1 MSKENSFISSLMGFF
16 SEKNERWLL
25 AHRHTRGFVIVA
37 WLFRFKSIAFSILI
51 TLLVIWV
58 DIWVYSDVRQF
69 LLDTSSSF
77 VWLLSALLIKWGV
90 IVFSARKCYKF
101 SQKMFALIQ
110 KKRQIREN
118 LKNRPNPLD
127 TKNSPKERLSSVT
140 EEIISK
146 KQEESRHKED
156 SNHENHKDKLSN
168 ITEEM
173 ILKKLEELKAK
184 NNKGS

>member
-1 MSKENSFISSLMGFF
+1 MSKKNSVISGLMNFF

-37 WLFRFKSIAFSILI
+37 WLFRFKSIAFSIFI
-51 TLLVIWV
+51 TLLVILV

-77 VWLLSALLIKWGV
+77 VWLLIALLIKWGV
-90 IVFSARKCYKF
+90 IVISTRKCYQF

-110 KKRQIREN
+110 RKRQIREN
-118 LKNRPNPLD
+118 LKNRSNYKD
-127 TKNSPKERLSSVT
+127 TKNAGKLSSIA

-146 KQEESRHKED
+146 KQEELQSKETPEGKHD
-156 SNHENHKDKLSN
+156 GERLSSV
-168 ITEEM
+168 TEEM
-173 ILKKLEELKAK
+173 ILK
-184 NNKGS
+184 NKRN

>member
-1 MSKENSFISSLMGFF
+1 MGKENSFISGLMGFF

-51 TLLVIWV
+51 TLLIIWV

-110 KKRQIREN
+110 KKRQIRES
-118 LKNRPNPLD
+118 LKKRSHQQESKTP
-127 TKNSPKERLSSVT
+127 PKERLSSVT
-140 EEIISK
+140 EGIISK
-146 KQEESRHKED
+146 KQEELQSKETPEGKHD
-156 SNHENHKDKLSN
+156 GESLSSV
-168 ITEEM
+168 TEE
-173 ILKKLEELKAK
+173 IISKKLEELKAK

>member
-1 MSKENSFISSLMGFF
+1 MNFF

-37 WLFRFKSIAFSILI
+37 WLFRFKNIAFSILI
-51 TLLVIWV
+51 TLLVILV

-90 IVFSARKCYKF
+90 IVFSVRKCYQF

-110 KKRQIREN
+110 RKRQIREN
-118 LKNRPNPLD
+118 LKNRSNYKD
-127 TKNSPKERLSSVT
+127 TKNAGKLSSIA

-173 ILKKLEELKAK
+173 ILKKQEELKTRK
-184 NNKGS
+184 DKGD

>member
-1 MSKENSFISSLMGFF
+1 MSKKNSVISGLMNFF

-37 WLFRFKSIAFSILI
+37 WLFRFKSIAFSIFI
-51 TLLVIWV
+51 TLLVILV

-69 LLDTSSSF
+69 LLDASSSF
-77 VWLLSALLIKWGV
+77 IWLLIALLIKWGV
-90 IVFSARKCYKF
+90 IVISARKCYKF

-110 KKRQIREN
+110 RKRRIREN
-118 LKNRPNPLD
+118 LKNRSNYKD
-127 TKNSPKERLSSVT
+127 TKNTGKLSSIAEEIISKKQEELQSKETPEGKHDGERLSSVT

-146 KQEESRHKED
+146 K
-156 SNHENHKDKLSN
+156 
-168 ITEEM
+168 
-173 ILKKLEELKAK
+173 LEELKAK

>member
-1 MSKENSFISSLMGFF
+1 MSKENSFISGLMGFF

-37 WLFRFKSIAFSILI
+37 WLFRFKNIVFSILI

-90 IVFSARKCYKF
+90 IVFSTRKCYKF
-101 SQKMFALIQ
+101 SQKMFAIIQ
-110 KKRQIREN
+110 RKRRIREN
-118 LKNRPNPLD
+118 LKNRPNYKD
-127 TKNSPKERLSSVT
+127 TKNFEKLSSVTEGIISKKQEELQSKETPEGKHDGERLSSVT

-146 KQEESRHKED
+146 K
-156 SNHENHKDKLSN
+156 
-168 ITEEM
+168 
-173 ILKKLEELKAK
+173 LEELKAK

>member
-1 MSKENSFISSLMGFF
+1 MSKKNSVISSLMNFF

-37 WLFRFKSIAFSILI
+37 WFFRFKSIAFSILI
-51 TLLVIWV
+51 TLLIILV

-77 VWLLSALLIKWGV
+77 IWLLIALLIKWGV
-90 IVFSARKCYKF
+90 IVISVRKCYQF
-101 SQKMFALIQ
+101 SQKMFVLIQ

-118 LKNRPNPLD
+118 LKNRSNYKD
-127 TKNSPKERLSSVT
+127 TKNAGKLSSIA

-156 SNHENHKDKLSN
+156 SNNENHKDKLSN

-173 ILKKLEELKAK
+173 ILKKQEELKARK
-184 NNKGS
+184 DKED

>member
-1 MSKENSFISSLMGFF
+1 MNKKNSVISGLMNFF

-37 WLFRFKSIAFSILI
+37 WLFRFKSIAFSIFI
-51 TLLVIWV
+51 TLLVILV

-77 VWLLSALLIKWGV
+77 IWLLIALLIKWGV
-90 IVFSARKCYKF
+90 IVISAHKCYQF

-110 KKRQIREN
+110 RKRQIREN
-118 LKNRPNPLD
+118 LKNRSNYKD
-127 TKNSPKERLSSVT
+127 TKNAEKLSSIAEEIISKKQEELQSKETPENKHDGERLSSVT

-146 KQEESRHKED
+146 K
-156 SNHENHKDKLSN
+156 
-168 ITEEM
+168 
-173 ILKKLEELKAK
+173 LEELKAK

>member
-77 VWLLSALLIKWGV
+77 VWLLIALLIKWGV
-90 IVFSARKCYKF
+90 IVISTRKCYKF
-101 SQKMFALIQ
+101 SQKMFAIIQ
-110 KKRQIREN
+110 RKRQIRES
-118 LKNRPNPLD
+118 LKKRSHQQESKTP
-127 TKNSPKERLSSVT
+127 PKERLSSVT

-146 KQEESRHKED
+146 KQEELQSKETPEGKHD
-156 SNHENHKDKLSN
+156 GERLSSV
-168 ITEEM
+168 TEE
-173 ILKKLEELKAK
+173 IISKKLEELKAK
-184 NNKGS
+184 NNKGN

>member
-1 MSKENSFISSLMGFF
+1 MSKKNSVISGLMNFF

-25 AHRHTRGFVIVA
+25 AHRHTRGFVIVV
-37 WLFRFKSIAFSILI
+37 WLFRFKSIAFSIFI
-51 TLLVIWV
+51 TLLVILV

-77 VWLLSALLIKWGV
+77 IWLLIALLIKWGV
-90 IVFSARKCYKF
+90 IVISARKCYQF
-101 SQKMFALIQ
+101 SQKMFTLIQ
-110 KKRQIREN
+110 RKRQIREN
-118 LKNRPNPLD
+118 LKNRSNYKD
-127 TKNSPKERLSSVT
+127 TKNTGKLSNIA

-173 ILKKLEELKAK
+173 ILKKQEELKTRK
-184 NNKGS
+184 DKGD

>member
-1 MSKENSFISSLMGFF
+1 MSKKNSVISGLMNFF

-37 WLFRFKSIAFSILI
+37 WLFRFKSIAFSIFI
-51 TLLVIWV
+51 TLLVILV

-77 VWLLSALLIKWGV
+77 IWLLIALLIKWGV
-90 IVFSARKCYKF
+90 IVISARKCYQF

-110 KKRQIREN
+110 RKRQIREN
-118 LKNRPNPLD
+118 LKNRSNYKD
-127 TKNSPKERLSSVT
+127 TKNAGKLSNIA

-146 KQEESRHKED
+146 KQEELQSKETPEGKHD
-156 SNHENHKDKLSN
+156 GERLSN

-173 ILKKLEELKAK
+173 ILKKQEELKARK
-184 NNKGS
+184 DKGD

>member
-1 MSKENSFISSLMGFF
+1 MNKKNSVISGLMNFF

-37 WLFRFKSIAFSILI
+37 WLFRFKSIAFSIFI
-51 TLLVIWV
+51 TLLVILV

-77 VWLLSALLIKWGV
+77 IWLLIALLIKWGV
-90 IVFSARKCYKF
+90 IVISARKCYQF

-110 KKRQIREN
+110 RKRQIREN
-118 LKNRPNPLD
+118 LKNRSNYKD
-127 TKNSPKERLSSVT
+127 TKNTGKLSSIAEEIISKKQEELQSKETPEGKHDGERLSSVT

-146 KQEESRHKED
+146 K
-156 SNHENHKDKLSN
+156 
-168 ITEEM
+168 
-173 ILKKLEELKAK
+173 LEELKTRK
-184 NNKGS
+184 DKGD

>member
-1 MSKENSFISSLMGFF
+1 MNFF

-37 WLFRFKSIAFSILI
+37 WLFRFKSIAFSIFI
-51 TLLVIWV
+51 TLLVILV

-90 IVFSARKCYKF
+90 IVISVHKCYQF

-110 KKRQIREN
+110 RKRQIREN
-118 LKNRPNPLD
+118 LKNRFNYKD
-127 TKNSPKERLSSVT
+127 TKNAEKLSSIAEEIISKKQEELQSKETLESKHDGERLSSVT

-146 KQEESRHKED
+146 K
-156 SNHENHKDKLSN
+156 
-168 ITEEM
+168 
-173 ILKKLEELKAK
+173 LEELKAR
-184 NNKGS
+184 NDKGS

>member
-1 MSKENSFISSLMGFF
+1 MSKKNSVISGLMNFF

-51 TLLVIWV
+51 TLLVILV

-77 VWLLSALLIKWGV
+77 IWLLIALLIKWGV
-90 IVFSARKCYKF
+90 IVISVRKCYQF
-101 SQKMFALIQ
+101 SQKMFTLIQ
-110 KKRQIREN
+110 RKRQIREN
-118 LKNRPNPLD
+118 LKNRSTRKD
-127 TKNSPKERLSSVT
+127 TKNAEKLSSVT

-146 KQEESRHKED
+146 KQEELQSKETPEGKHD
-156 SNHENHKDKLSN
+156 GERLSSV
-168 ITEEM
+168 TEE
-173 ILKKLEELKAK
+173 IISKKLEELKAK

>member
-1 MSKENSFISSLMGFF
+1 MSKKNSVISGLMNFF

-51 TLLVIWV
+51 TLLVILV

-77 VWLLSALLIKWGV
+77 IWLLIALLIKWGV
-90 IVFSARKCYKF
+90 IIISARKCYQF

-110 KKRQIREN
+110 RKRQIREN
-118 LKNRPNPLD
+118 LKNRSNRKD
-127 TKNSPKERLSSVT
+127 TKNFEKLSNIAEEIISKKQEELQSKETPEGKHDGERLSSVT

-146 KQEESRHKED
+146 K
-156 SNHENHKDKLSN
+156 
-168 ITEEM
+168 
-173 ILKKLEELKAK
+173 LEELKAK
-184 NNKGS
+184 NNKGN

>member
-1 MSKENSFISSLMGFF
+1 MSKKNSVISGLMNFF

-51 TLLVIWV
+51 TLLVILV

-77 VWLLSALLIKWGV
+77 IWLLIALLIKWGV
-90 IVFSARKCYKF
+90 IVISARKCYQF

-110 KKRQIREN
+110 KKRQIRES
-118 LKNRPNPLD
+118 LKKRSHQQEGKTPPKERLSSVTEEIIAKKQQETQRQETPED
-127 TKNSPKERLSSVT
+127 THERLSSVT

-146 KQEESRHKED
+146 K
-156 SNHENHKDKLSN
+156 
-168 ITEEM
+168 
-173 ILKKLEELKAK
+173 LEELKAK

>member
-1 MSKENSFISSLMGFF
+1 MSKENSFISGLMGFF

-37 WLFRFKSIAFSILI
+37 WLFRFKSIAFSIFI
-51 TLLVIWV
+51 TLLVILV

-90 IVFSARKCYKF
+90 IVFSVRKCYKF

-110 KKRQIREN
+110 RKRRIREN
-118 LKNRPNPLD
+118 LKNRSTRKD
-127 TKNSPKERLSSVT
+127 TKNAGKLSSIAEEIISKKQEELQSKETPEGKHDGERLSSVT

-146 KQEESRHKED
+146 K
-156 SNHENHKDKLSN
+156 
-168 ITEEM
+168 
-173 ILKKLEELKAK
+173 LEELKAK

>member
-1 MSKENSFISSLMGFF
+1 MNKKNSVISGLMNFF

-90 IVFSARKCYKF
+90 IVISVRKCYQF
-101 SQKMFALIQ
+101 SQKMFVIIQ

-127 TKNSPKERLSSVT
+127 AKNSSKERLSGVTEEIISKKLEELQSQETKEGKHDGERLSSVT

-146 KQEESRHKED
+146 K
-156 SNHENHKDKLSN
+156 
-168 ITEEM
+168 
-173 ILKKLEELKAK
+173 LEELKAK

>member
-1 MSKENSFISSLMGFF
+1 MNKKNSVISGLMNFF

-37 WLFRFKSIAFSILI
+37 WLFRFKSIAFSIFI
-51 TLLVIWV
+51 TLLVILV

-77 VWLLSALLIKWGV
+77 IWLLIALLIKWGV
-90 IVFSARKCYKF
+90 IVISARKCYQF

-110 KKRQIREN
+110 RKRQIREN
-118 LKNRPNPLD
+118 LKNRSNYKD
-127 TKNSPKERLSSVT
+127 TKNTGKLSSIAEEIISKKQEELQSKETLEGKHDGERLSSVT

-146 KQEESRHKED
+146 K
-156 SNHENHKDKLSN
+156 
-168 ITEEM
+168 
-173 ILKKLEELKAK
+173 LEELKAK
-184 NNKGS
+184 NNKGN

>member
-1 MSKENSFISSLMGFF
+1 MSKKNSVISGLMNFF

-37 WLFRFKSIAFSILI
+37 WLFRFKSIALSIFI
-51 TLLVIWV
+51 TLLVILV

-77 VWLLSALLIKWGV
+77 IWLLIALLIKWGV
-90 IVFSARKCYKF
+90 IIISARKCYQF

-110 KKRQIREN
+110 RKRQIREN
-118 LKNRPNPLD
+118 LKNRSTRKD
-127 TKNSPKERLSSVT
+127 AKNFEKLSNIA
-140 EEIISK
+140 EEIILK

-156 SNHENHKDKLSN
+156 SNDENHKDKLSS

-173 ILKKLEELKAK
+173 ILKKQEELKARK
-184 NNKGS
+184 DKED

>member
-1 MSKENSFISSLMGFF
+1 M
-16 SEKNERWLL
+16 
-25 AHRHTRGFVIVA
+25 A
-37 WLFRFKSIAFSILI
+37 WLFRFKSIAFSIFI
-51 TLLVIWV
+51 TLLVILV

-77 VWLLSALLIKWGV
+77 IWLLIALLIKWGV
-90 IVFSARKCYKF
+90 IVISVHKCYQF

-110 KKRQIREN
+110 RKRQIREN
-118 LKNRPNPLD
+118 LKNRSNYKD
-127 TKNSPKERLSSVT
+127 TKNAGKLSSIA

-156 SNHENHKDKLSN
+156 SNNENHKDKLSS

-173 ILKKLEELKAK
+173 ILKKQEELKTRK
-184 NNKGS
+184 DKGD

>member
-1 MSKENSFISSLMGFF
+1 MNKKNSVISSLMNFF

-37 WLFRFKSIAFSILI
+37 WLFRFKSIAFSIFI
-51 TLLVIWV
+51 TLLVILV

-77 VWLLSALLIKWGV
+77 IWLLIALLIKWGV
-90 IVFSARKCYKF
+90 IVISARKCYQF
-101 SQKMFALIQ
+101 SQKMFTLIQ
-110 KKRQIREN
+110 RKRQIREN
-118 LKNRPNPLD
+118 LKNRSNYKD
-127 TKNSPKERLSSVT
+127 TKNTGKLSSIAEEIISKKQEELQSKETPESKHDGERLSSVT

-146 KQEESRHKED
+146 K
-156 SNHENHKDKLSN
+156 
-168 ITEEM
+168 
-173 ILKKLEELKAK
+173 LEELKAK

>member
-1 MSKENSFISSLMGFF
+1 MSKENSVISGLMNFF

-90 IVFSARKCYKF
+90 IVFSAVNAISSAKKCLHSF
-101 SQKMFALIQ
+101 
-110 KKRQIREN
+110 KK
-118 LKNRPNPLD
+118 KTD
-127 TKNSPKERLSSVT
+127 
-140 EEIISK
+140 
-146 KQEESRHKED
+146 
-156 SNHENHKDKLSN
+156 
-168 ITEEM
+168 
-173 ILKKLEELKAK
+173 
-184 NNKGS
+184 

>member
-1 MSKENSFISSLMGFF
+1 MNKKNSVISSLMNFF

-37 WLFRFKSIAFSILI
+37 WLFRFKSIAFSIFI
-51 TLLVIWV
+51 TLLVILV

-77 VWLLSALLIKWGV
+77 IWLLIALLIKWGV
-90 IVFSARKCYKF
+90 IVISVRKCYQF
-101 SQKMFALIQ
+101 SQKMFTLIQ
-110 KKRQIREN
+110 RKRQIREN
-118 LKNRPNPLD
+118 LKNRSNYKD
-127 TKNSPKERLSSVT
+127 TKNTGKLSSIAEEIISKKQEELQSKETPESKHDGERLSSVT

-146 KQEESRHKED
+146 K
-156 SNHENHKDKLSN
+156 
-168 ITEEM
+168 
-173 ILKKLEELKAK
+173 LEELKAK

>member
-1 MSKENSFISSLMGFF
+1 MNKKNSVISSLMNFF

-37 WLFRFKSIAFSILI
+37 WFFRFKSIAFSIFI
-51 TLLVIWV
+51 TLLVILV

-90 IVFSARKCYKF
+90 IVISTRKCYQF

-110 KKRQIREN
+110 RKRQIREN
-118 LKNRPNPLD
+118 LKNRSNHKD
-127 TKNSPKERLSSVT
+127 TKNTEKLSSIA

-156 SNHENHKDKLSN
+156 SNSENHKDKLSN

-173 ILKKLEELKAK
+173 ILKKQEELKSRK
-184 NNKGS
+184 DKGD

>member
-1 MSKENSFISSLMGFF
+1 MSKKNSLISGLMNFF

-51 TLLVIWV
+51 TLLVILV

-90 IVFSARKCYKF
+90 IVFSVRKCYKF

-110 KKRQIREN
+110 RKRQIREN
-118 LKNRPNPLD
+118 LKNRSNYKD
-127 TKNSPKERLSSVT
+127 TKNAGKLSSIAEEIISKKQEELQSKETPEGKHDGERLSSVT

-146 KQEESRHKED
+146 K
-156 SNHENHKDKLSN
+156 
-168 ITEEM
+168 
-173 ILKKLEELKAK
+173 LEELKAK

>member
-1 MSKENSFISSLMGFF
+1 MNKKNSVISSLMNFF

-37 WLFRFKSIAFSILI
+37 WLFRFKSIAFSIFI
-51 TLLVIWV
+51 TLLVILV

-77 VWLLSALLIKWGV
+77 IWLLIALLIKWGV
-90 IVFSARKCYKF
+90 IVISARKCYQF
-101 SQKMFALIQ
+101 SQKMFTLIQ
-110 KKRQIREN
+110 RKRQIREN
-118 LKNRPNPLD
+118 LKNRSNYKD
-127 TKNSPKERLSSVT
+127 TKNFEKLSNIAEEIISKKQEELQSKETPEGKHDGERLSSVT

-146 KQEESRHKED
+146 K
-156 SNHENHKDKLSN
+156 
-168 ITEEM
+168 
-173 ILKKLEELKAK
+173 LEELKAK

>member
-1 MSKENSFISSLMGFF
+1 
-16 SEKNERWLL
+16 
-25 AHRHTRGFVIVA
+25 
-37 WLFRFKSIAFSILI
+37 
-51 TLLVIWV
+51 LLVILV

-77 VWLLSALLIKWGV
+77 IWLLIALLIKWGV
-90 IVFSARKCYKF
+90 IVISARKCYQF

-110 KKRQIREN
+110 RKRQIREN
-118 LKNRPNPLD
+118 LKNRSNYKD
-127 TKNSPKERLSSVT
+127 TKNAGKLSSIA

-173 ILKKLEELKAK
+173 ILKKQEELKAK

>member
-1 MSKENSFISSLMGFF
+1 MSKKNSVISGLMNFF

-37 WLFRFKSIAFSILI
+37 WLFRFKSIAFSIFI

-77 VWLLSALLIKWGV
+77 VWLLIALLIKWGV
-90 IVFSARKCYKF
+90 IVISARKCYQF
-101 SQKMFALIQ
+101 SQKMFTLIQ
-110 KKRQIREN
+110 RKRQIREN
-118 LKNRPNPLD
+118 LKNRSNYKD
-127 TKNSPKERLSSVT
+127 TKNAEKLSSIAEEIISKKQEELQSKETPEGKHDGERLSSVT
-140 EEIISK
+140 EEII
-146 KQEESRHKED
+146 
-156 SNHENHKDKLSN
+156 
-168 ITEEM
+168 
-173 ILKKLEELKAK
+173 LKKLEELKTK

>member
-1 MSKENSFISSLMGFF
+1 MSKENSFISGLMGFF

-51 TLLVIWV
+51 TLLMIWV

-90 IVFSARKCYKF
+90 IVFSVRKCYKF

-110 KKRQIREN
+110 KKRQIRES
-118 LKNRPNPLD
+118 LKKRSHQQESKTP
-127 TKNSPKERLSSVT
+127 PKERLSSVT

-146 KQEESRHKED
+146 KQEELQSKETPEGKHD
-156 SNHENHKDKLSN
+156 GERLSSV
-168 ITEEM
+168 TEE
-173 ILKKLEELKAK
+173 IISKKLEELKAK

>member
-1 MSKENSFISSLMGFF
+1 MSKKDSFISSVMGFF

-51 TLLVIWV
+51 TLLVILV

-69 LLDTSSSF
+69 LLDTARSPIL
-77 VWLLSALLIKWGV
+77 LLSVLLIKWGV
-90 IVFSARKCYKF
+90 IVISARKCYQF
-101 SQKMFALIQ
+101 SQKMFTLIQ
-110 KKRQIREN
+110 RKRQIREN
-118 LKNRPNPLD
+118 LKNRSNYKD
-127 TKNSPKERLSSVT
+127 TKNTGKLSSIA

-156 SNHENHKDKLSN
+156 SNSENHKDKLSN

-173 ILKKLEELKAK
+173 ILKKQEELKTRK
-184 NNKGS
+184 DKGD

>member
-1 MSKENSFISSLMGFF
+1 MSKENSFISGLMGFF

-51 TLLVIWV
+51 TLLVVLV

-77 VWLLSALLIKWGV
+77 VWLLIALLIKWGV
-90 IVFSARKCYKF
+90 IVFSVRKCYQF
-101 SQKMFALIQ
+101 SQKMFAFIQ
-110 KKRQIREN
+110 RKRRIREN
-118 LKNRPNPLD
+118 LKNRSNPLD
-127 TKNSPKERLSSVT
+127 TKNPPKERLSSVT

-156 SNHENHKDKLSN
+156 SNNENHKDKLSN